1 MEKLVATLILIIIGL
16 GNLSYADQHL
26 DSSESEV
33 LEALSAYMD
42 ARNTRDFK
50 AVIALSSKS
59 GTLDTNSDG
68 SFHKCLS

>member
-1 MEKLVATLILIIIGL
+1 MQKLAVTLITIIMSL
-16 GNLSYADQHL
+16 GNLAYADQHSE
-26 DSSESEV
+26 SSESEV

-59 GTLDTNSDG
+59 GTLDTNSD
-68 SFHKCLS
+68 